1 MQTPL
6 QWLGGTE
13 EAVSAEK
20 VADVL
25 LGTWCDERGPTYTLT
40 QGAVAGEI
48 DVLTVRPCG
57 NRRFSAGLIRA
68 QAASGDCGAVE
79 ATWGRAEDPGRCY
92 RTLAK
97 SPHMVW
103 RKQSST
109 YVWDKVQ

>member
-13 EAVSAEK
+13 EAVRAEK

-25 LGTWCDERGPTYTLT
+25 LGTWCNDKVSIYTLI
-40 QGAVAGEI
+40 QGAVVGEI

-92 RTLAK
+92 RTLAE
-97 SPHMVW
+97 SSHMVW
-103 RKQSST
+103 RKRSST